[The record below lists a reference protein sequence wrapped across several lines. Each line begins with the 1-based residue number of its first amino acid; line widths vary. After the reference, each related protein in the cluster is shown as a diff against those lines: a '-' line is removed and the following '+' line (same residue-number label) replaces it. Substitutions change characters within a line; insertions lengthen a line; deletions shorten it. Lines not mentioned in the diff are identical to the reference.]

1 MLGAVRQQ
9 LAQAPEDVAKPIL
22 TLVDQLFAGISI
34 DKDAARVVVTIKKP
48 AGLEDFA
55 KNVAPMIVAEAQE
68 AAQRAQRMNNLKQIA
83 LALHNF
89 YDVYQKLPTGIRNE
103 KGDLLLSWRV
113 QLLPFIEASDLY
125 DQFKLDESWDS
136 QNNKALIEQMP
147 HVYRPIGDQPNGK
160 TAIQVFVG
168 EGTPFGAKDSPTFGS
183 ITDGMSNT
191 IFCVEAGPD
200 KAVEWTRPA
209 DLPFNPDNPLAALG
223 NVPLE
228 GFLAAMFDGSV
239 RVIQSDLDAATL
251 KALITHAGGEAVDG
265 F

>member
-1 MLGAVRQQ
+1 
-9 LAQAPEDVAKPIL
+9 
-22 TLVDQLFAGISI
+22 
-34 DKDAARVVVTIKKP
+34 
-48 AGLEDFA
+48 
-55 KNVAPMIVAEAQE
+55 
-68 AAQRAQRMNNLKQIA
+68 
-83 LALHNF
+83 
-89 YDVYQKLPTGIRNE
+89 
-103 KGDLLLSWRV
+103 
-113 QLLPFIEASDLY
+113 
-125 DQFKLDESWDS
+125 
-136 QNNKALIEQMP
+136 
-147 HVYRPIGDQPNGK
+147 
-160 TAIQVFVG
+160 
-168 EGTPFGAKDSPTFGS
+168 
-183 ITDGMSNT
+183 MSNT